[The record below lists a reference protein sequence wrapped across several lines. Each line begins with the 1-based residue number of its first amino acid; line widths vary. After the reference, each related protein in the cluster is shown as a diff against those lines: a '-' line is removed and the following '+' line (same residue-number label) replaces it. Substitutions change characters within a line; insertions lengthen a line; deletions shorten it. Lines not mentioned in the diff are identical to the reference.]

1 MPSTLFLPPGFLF
14 GGICHDSKRDS
25 GLHTQQ
31 PERSPE
37 LVREAANGNQV
48 TKSRSH
54 EAYGSLMKLDISF
67 SWLAG
72 IRICRPDLQ
81 ESVRNQS
88 LLLCPSVVFV
98 TR

>member
-37 LVREAANGNQV
+37 LVREAAKIRI
-48 TKSRSH
+48 TESPLAIKSRSH
-54 EAYGSLMKLDISF
+54 EVTKLME
-67 SWLAG
+67 A
-72 IRICRPDLQ
+72 
-81 ESVRNQS
+81 
-88 LLLCPSVVFV
+88 
-98 TR
+98 